1 MTHSSTLL
9 KHCTICQWTLILI
22 LFMCSVFSTT
32 VAQDPCG
39 FVPDPNPSGPPE
51 NPANCFSPLTP
62 ADIFEDCTPVY
73 ININAHVFVDN
84 DCASNVQHLPNTTQL
99 GAYHWVENYIEQCN
113 TALANNP
120 VQWQLNAPAACMPIR
135 YVLNGVY
142 MHCKTGSNWQNIGT
156 GYHVNSATEVNAYFT
171 SASPSSGLAFGNY
184 VVIGT
189 TSVGVFNHEMGHTFG
204 LNHAYNDKDFPTGHC
219 DDTNPFN
226 VSWDKNCNG
235 VLAPYY
241 HNNIL
246 VREENYNCW
255 MYIGNFSSDWETI
268 PEANK
273 NYNNLYD
280 CDVAEP
286 CGISP
291 CCDWGNISN
300 NTMSDNQFQDAFTAC
315 QSQFWLENTHSM
327 PTMCNFVEAVGGAC
341 APPAAFITQTAKDKA
356 NTSGYCTEHLVM
368 QASFNEVRHKL
379 DIMLTG
385 SQVNVYST
393 GWVEGEIKNLIFS
406 TNASLPPP
414 PDPSFFWLLLS
425 TGTPYTATLTVENAC
440 NDQDSYVYTFTT
452 PTVSECNETIGEAPD
467 PGSVLNLS
475 VSPNPTTGTVNI
487 NFDGNAGEA
496 FTVKS
501 VNLLDGN
508 ITTIMSNY
516 SAVGGSNAVS
526 VNVSSLPMG
535 NYALSVQSAQK
546 LYQGHFIKL

>member
-1 MTHSSTLL
+1 MTHPSTLL

-32 VAQDPCG
+32 LAQAPCG
-39 FVPDPNPSGPPE
+39 FVADPNPSGPPE

-142 MHCKTGSNWQNIGT
+142 MHCKTGSNWLNIGT
-156 GYHVNSATEVNAYFT
+156 GYHVNSATEINVYFAST
-171 SASPSSGLAFGNY
+171 SPYSGLAYTNY

-189 TSVGVFNHEMGHTFG
+189 PSVGVFNHEMGHVFG
-204 LNHAYNDKDFPTGHC
+204 LNHAYVDQDFPPGHC
-219 DDTNPFN
+219 DDTNPFK
-226 VSWDKNCNG
+226 VSWDANCNG
-235 VLAPYY
+235 ILANGPFKEVDYS
-241 HNNIL
+241 
-246 VREENYNCW
+246 CW
-255 MYIGNFSSDWETI
+255 AYIGDWPASGEGDKNQNGIQDCEEET
-268 PEANK
+268 K
-273 NYNNLYD
+273 NP
-280 CDVAEP
+280 P
-286 CGISP
+286 CTNSP
-291 CCDWGNISN
+291 CCDWANISN
-300 NTMSDNQFQDAFTAC
+300 NTMSDNQFQAAFTAC
-315 QSQFWLENTHSM
+315 QSQFWLENVHSK

-341 APPAAFITQTAKDKA
+341 APPAAFITQTAKDKT
-356 NTSGYCTEHLVM
+356 NTNGYCTEHLIM

-385 SQVNVYST
+385 SQVNVYSS
-393 GWVEGEIKNLIFS
+393 GWVEGEAKNLTFS

-414 PDPSFFWLLLS
+414 PAPNFFWLLLNAN
-425 TGTPYTATLTVENAC
+425 TQYTATLTVENAC

-452 PTVSECNETIGEAPD
+452 PTVSECDETIGEAPD

-475 VSPNPTTGTVNI
+475 VSPNPTTGTVNV

-501 VNLLDGN
+501 VNLLNGN

-535 NYALSVQSAQK
+535 NYALTVQSAQK